1 MLMPVKTMRQMRHL
15 ISKRNATN
23 LPIYAKKTQMKDEWR
38 LLKRKRKRLRQLRD
52 EIRELSNQLHSKRV
66 FYKGIYLSLA

>member
-1 MLMPVKTMRQMRHL
+1 MF
-15 ISKRNATN
+15 ATN
-23 LPIYAKKTQMKDEWR
+23 FQQMKDEWR